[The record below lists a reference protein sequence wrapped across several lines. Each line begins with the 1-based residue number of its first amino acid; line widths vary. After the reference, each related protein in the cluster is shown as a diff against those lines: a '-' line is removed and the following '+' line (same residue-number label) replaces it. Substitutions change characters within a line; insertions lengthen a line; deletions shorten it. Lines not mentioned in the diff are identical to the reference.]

1 MSSQVLDRRP
11 ASASTTGPGSALPAT
26 PASVSA
32 PVPAPFAAPVPTAAL
47 ELLDRS
53 ADGLRLAERCDD
65 AGDRFVAAHLAALRA
80 AAAVLAVRGRP
91 KRASGALNVWQV
103 LPRVAPELGE
113 WAAFFAAGAPK
124 RSAIEA
130 GRGHVVTTRQADD
143 LLRDATAFAGIV
155 AESLGVLPP
164 P

>member
-1 MSSQVLDRRP
+1 MSPQVLDRP
-11 ASASTTGPGSALPAT
+11 PTAAPTAT
-26 PASVSA
+26 PTSAAASFSA
-32 PVPAPFAAPVPTAAL
+32 QVAAPVPTAAL

-65 AGDRFVAAHLAALRA
+65 PGDRFVAAHLAALRA

-130 GRGHVVTTRQADD
+130 GRTHVVTTRQADD

-155 AESLGVLPP
+155 AESIGVLPP

>member
-1 MSSQVLDRRP
+1 MSPQLLDRP
-11 ASASTTGPGSALPAT
+11 
-26 PASVSA
+26 
-32 PVPAPFAAPVPTAAL
+32 PVPAPSRAIAQAGAPVPTAAL

-53 ADGLRLAERCDD
+53 AEGLRLAERCDD
-65 AGDRFVAAHLAALRA
+65 AGERFVAAHLSALRA

-91 KRASGALNVWQV
+91 KRTSGALNVWQV

-130 GRGHVVTTRQADD
+130 GREHVVTTRQADD
-143 LLRDATAFAGIV
+143 LVRDSTTFAGIV